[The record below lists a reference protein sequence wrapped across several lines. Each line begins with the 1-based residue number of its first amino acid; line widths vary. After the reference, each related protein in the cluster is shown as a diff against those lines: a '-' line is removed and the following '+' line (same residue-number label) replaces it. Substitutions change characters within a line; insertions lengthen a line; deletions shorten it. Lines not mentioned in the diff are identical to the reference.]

1 MNGRSIIMT
10 ANASARAIK
19 PELLR
24 TYTED
29 FNKDRANL
37 IAADAAVSAGV
48 LKAATDYRGVRALP
62 RDFSIELKQ
71 GSITNQERS
80 GRCWMFA
87 SLNTLRYELMHRWN
101 LEDFEFSET
110 YLFFWDAMEKS
121 NTYLE
126 NVLRT
131 LDEATDSRLFEAIN
145 ESPADDG
152 GWWQMFAAL
161 VNKYGLVPKSAYPES
176 ENSRN
181 SDDFK
186 QYLNSKLREFAAE
199 LRRRSAAGASEDELR
214 ALKDEYM
221 GTVYRICAV
230 ALGEPPE
237 KFDFF
242 ARTKDD
248 DEDKKGEACKCK
260 AEADADGKAESCKC
274 GESCKCEGKSDAKAC
289 KCDKDKSDKPKTGKD
304 ERPQIREIGITPLEF
319 YKKYVPVDVNDFVTL
334 ANAPLKNRPFNQRY
348 RIRFSAN
355 VAEAGD
361 MEFVNVPL
369 DVFKKAALDQLTAG
383 HPIWFA
389 CDCTQFALRKDGFFD
404 QSVVRVDQLFGTE
417 FTGDKAHGLEYG
429 DSPSNHAMTFTG
441 VNLGED
447 GKPNRWKV
455 ENSWG
460 KDAGKDGYYV
470 MSDAWFDRYV
480 TELIIRKEYL
490 DDATR
495 ALLTTEP
502 VELDSWQ
509 PLTRR
514 CR

>member
-131 LDEATDSRLFEAIN
+131 LDEPTDSRLFEAIN
-145 ESPADDG
+145 WGPSDDG

-237 KFDFF
+237 KFDFL
-242 ARTKDD
+242 ARVSDDDKKDD
-248 DEDKKGEACKCK
+248 KKSGEDEA
-260 AEADADGKAESCKC
+260 
-274 GESCKCEGKSDAKAC
+274 
-289 KCDKDKSDKPKTGKD
+289 DKPKTGKD

-502 VELDSWQ
+502 VELDPWQ